1 MKNIKYLFLFIGL
14 ITTIGCES
22 FLADDINVDPNKP
35 ISVPVNAILPSIQIR
50 LADNYGG
57 DFSRFNTM
65 ISQHVEGV
73 ARQWTS
79 FNNYSGLT
87 PNRFDNAWETFY
99 EDVMIEAQ
107 VMITQA
113 EEDGYN
119 HYVGIGKIMQAF
131 ALMNATD
138 VWGDIPYTESILGI
152 ENTNPAFDNQTSVI
166 YPAIFNLLTSAKTN
180 LAASDGGRAVG
191 SDDVIYG
198 GDVDKWI
205 SAANAIAARGHLH
218 QGNYVQA
225 LSNAQNSFAS
235 AGDNLSFTY
244 TATKQGPWWRFN
256 DGRTGDL
263 EFHPTLRKMMTDLN
277 DTDRLVK
284 WDQTFITSHP
294 YLKDTYRQDLVSYRE
309 MQFVIAECLIRT
321 SGSATA
327 IETAY
332 LKGIKASFIEA
343 GLTEANFDTYAAQSA
358 VNPGAANIKLN
369 DHILTQ
375 KYIGLFVQP
384 EVFNDLRRNDFPVL
398 TPTSGTQIPKR
409 WNYSA
414 DEILFN
420 SNAPKAGETT
430 IYSPPVGWDN

>member
-14 ITTIGCES
+14 FTTIGCES

-65 ISQHVEGV
+65 IAQHVEGV
-73 ARQWTS
+73 ARQWSS

-113 EEDGYN
+113 EEGGYN
-119 HYVGIGKIMQAF
+119 HYVGIGKVMQAF

-152 ENTNPAFDNQTSVI
+152 ENTNPAFDSQTSVI
-166 YPAIFNLLTSAKTN
+166 YPAIFNLLTSAIVD

-198 GDVDKWI
+198 GDADKWI
-205 SAANAIAARGHLH
+205 LAAYAIAARGHLH
-218 QGNYVQA
+218 QGNYAQA
-225 LSNAQNSFAS
+225 LLNAQKSFVSAS
-235 AGDNLSFTY
+235 DNLSFTY

-256 DGRTGDL
+256 AGRTGDL
-263 EFHPTLRKMMTDLN
+263 EFHPTLRGMMTDLN
-277 DTDRLVK
+277 DTDRLAK

-309 MQFVIAECLIRT
+309 MQFVIAECLKQT

-332 LKGIKASFIEA
+332 LNGIKASFIEA

-358 VNPGAANIKLN
+358 VNPGAGNIELN

-414 DEILFN
+414 DELLFN
-420 SNAPKAGETT
+420 SNAPAAGATT
-430 IYSPPVGWDN
+430 IYSPAVGWDN